1 MTRSSEASVRTLLLL
16 LVFACLGPGITGA
29 VMLFIHQYQE
39 GRSQQERNTIQTARA
54 LVQAVDSHLL
64 RVRAVGETLALES
77 SLAQGDMESF
87 HAHARQVVKTSG
99 LAANVVLRDKDEQ
112 LVLNALE
119 EFGAALPR
127 QPSRE
132 HVLRVFSTGKPAISG
147 PYRVPQ
153 FSQPIISVDVPVVV
167 RGQVAYS
174 LGISVFPEHLNAI
187 LKSQNLHSGWVAA
200 VLDGTGTVAAR
211 NISPEKFVGNKATP
225 SLLRALTTSGEGTS
239 ESISLEGNAVQTSF
253 SHSPTTNWAVAIGI
267 PTKSLQEAM
276 MISLARLAAGL
287 ALLFIAGLVLAWS
300 MGGRI
305 AHSFR
310 ALTVSA
316 TALGRGESVQA
327 PHVHVKEAA
336 EVGSALVN
344 AAQLLRQHTKEL
356 QAREAELAQAH
367 TRLRDVIDSSPA
379 LIYLKDMQG
388 KFLIVNKSYE
398 NLMGKTF
405 PGTGTGLDAGASTGT
420 GIKASEQG
428 YLPQGEGPSIADL
441 EVLGNGQ
448 AIQFEEKIETADGV
462 KFFAVSK
469 APLRSHEGQMIGIC
483 AAAVD
488 ITSLKMAEAQVLELV
503 TTLEKRVEQRTE
515 ELRVANAQLLSV
527 NGQLTDANSQLEAFS
542 YTVAHDLRAPLRGI
556 QGFADALAEDYAG
569 VVDAT
574 GNDYLQRIS
583 RAAGRMEQLIDDLLS
598 FSRLARMEL
607 PLGPVSLDDVFQQV
621 LLNVGPQIRAGNAV
635 VRIEPQLPHVHAN
648 RTACLQ
654 VFQNLVSNALKF
666 ARKEVPASI
675 TIRADTGRVEHK
687 PSGLVRI
694 WVEDNG
700 IGVPAD
706 QQERIFRPFERLNGM
721 SEYQGSGIGL
731 AIVDKAVSRMQGRCG
746 VESAPGAGSRFWVE
760 LPALTREG

>member
-1 MTRSSEASVRTLLLL
+1 MPVSSQASVRTLLLL
-16 LVFACLGPGITGA
+16 LVFACLGPGILGA
-29 VMLFIHQYQE
+29 ALLFIHQYQE
-39 GRSQQERNTIQTARA
+39 GRTQQERNTIQTARA

-64 RVRAVGETLALES
+64 KMQAVGETLALET

-87 HAHARQVVKTSG
+87 HAHVRKVVEKSG
-99 LAANVVLRDKDEQ
+99 LAANVVLRDKNEQ
-112 LVLNALE
+112 LVLNALQ
-119 EFGAALPR
+119 EFGAALPN

-132 HVLRVFSTGKPAISG
+132 HVRRVFLTGKPAISG

-153 FSQPIISVDVPVVV
+153 FNQPIISVDVPVVV
-167 RGQVAYS
+167 EGQVAYS
-174 LGISVFPEHLNAI
+174 VGISVFPEHLNAI
-187 LKSQNLHSGWVAA
+187 LKSQNLPSGWVAA
-200 VLDGTGTVAAR
+200 VLDDTGTVAAR
-211 NISPEKFVGNKATP
+211 NITPEKFVGNRATP
-225 SLLRALTTSGEGTS
+225 SLLRALATSREGSS
-239 ESISLEGNAVQTSF
+239 ESVSLEGIAVQTSY
-253 SHSPTTNWAVAIGI
+253 SHSPATNWAVAIGI

-287 ALLFIAGLVLAWS
+287 AVLFIAGLALAWS

-310 ALTVSA
+310 ALITSA

-327 PHVHVKEAA
+327 PNVHVKEAA
-336 EVGSALVN
+336 EVGAALVN
-344 AAQLLRQHTKEL
+344 GAQLLRQHNAAL

-379 LIYLKDMQG
+379 LIYLKNMEG

-398 NLMGKTF
+398 NLLGRI
-405 PGTGTGLDAGASTGT
+405 PPRSGPDRR
-420 GIKASEQG
+420 EQR
-428 YLPQGEGPSIADL
+428 YLPHEEGPSIADL

-448 AIQFEEKIETADGV
+448 AIQFEEKIETAEGM

-469 APLRSHEGQMIGIC
+469 SPLRSQEGQMIGIC

-488 ITSLKMAEAQVLELV
+488 ITSLKTAEAQVRELV
-503 TTLEKRVEQRTE
+503 ATLEKRVEQRTE
-515 ELRVANAQLLSV
+515 ELRVANKQLLSV
-527 NGQLTDANSQLEAFS
+527 NDQLKDANSQLEAFS

-621 LLNVGPQIRAGNAV
+621 ILNVGPQIQAGNAT
-635 VRIEPQLPHVHAN
+635 VRIEPHLPHVQAN

-654 VFQNLVSNALKF
+654 IFQNLVSNALKF
-666 ARKEVPASI
+666 ARENVQASI
-675 TIRADTGRVEHK
+675 TISAEARGVEHNDTEF
-687 PSGLVRI
+687 VRI
-694 WVEDNG
+694 WVQDNG
-700 IGVPAD
+700 IGIPAG

-721 SEYQGSGIGL
+721 SEYPGSGIGL
-731 AIVDKAVSRMQGRCG
+731 AIVDKAVRRMNGHCG
-746 VESAPGAGSRFWVE
+746 VESEPGAGSRFWVE
-760 LPALTREG
+760 LPASTTGA